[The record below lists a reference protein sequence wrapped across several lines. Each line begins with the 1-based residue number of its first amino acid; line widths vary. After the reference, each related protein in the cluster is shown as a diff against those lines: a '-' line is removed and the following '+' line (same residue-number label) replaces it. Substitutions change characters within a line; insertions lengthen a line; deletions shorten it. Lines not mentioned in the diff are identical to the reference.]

1 MTFNILSLS
10 IFRKYLFLVCYLWR
24 EMVINVFVL
33 FNFFIREQLILTAI
47 KNAIISNKNASKSN
61 KFCVTKGYSIYQ
73 NL

>member
-1 MTFNILSLS
+1 M
-10 IFRKYLFLVCYLWR
+10 
-24 EMVINVFVL
+24 
-33 FNFFIREQLILTAI
+33 AI